1 MSKNSD
7 PNNFTQKEMLI
18 MILDRLDDMDKKVE
32 SLLEDKVSR
41 KEFYSVLGV
50 LMTFALIIVAL
61 ISTNKEILCSCVL
74 YVSMELQSFVG
85 TNFIMELNC
94 IVRRCERGTIVLS
107 DDAKEVH

>member
-50 LMTFALIIVAL
+50 LMTFGLILVAL
-61 ISTNKEILCSCVL
+61 V
-74 YVSMELQSFVG
+74 
-85 TNFIMELNC
+85 
-94 IVRRCERGTIVLS
+94 
-107 DDAKEVH
+107 

>member
-1 MSKNSD
+1 MSKNND

-50 LMTFALIIVAL
+50 LMTSALIFVAL
-61 ISTNKEILCSCVL
+61 I
-74 YVSMELQSFVG
+74 
-85 TNFIMELNC
+85 
-94 IVRRCERGTIVLS
+94 
-107 DDAKEVH
+107 

>member
-32 SLLEDKVSR
+32 SLLEDKGSR

-50 LMTFALIIVAL
+50 LMTFALIFVAL
-61 ISTNKEILCSCVL
+61 I
-74 YVSMELQSFVG
+74 
-85 TNFIMELNC
+85 
-94 IVRRCERGTIVLS
+94 
-107 DDAKEVH
+107 